1 MNIGTNRW
9 NIPRLMKEVEVY
21 QKHNCSNIL
30 RVSTTTRNLFGWNFS
45 GWCFTKHQYQH
56 GVLWMCR
63 QTATA
68 TKPTSDMPWN
78 TSWFTT
84 GSLFHGLLWTLY
96 KGVVLFHP
104 LYRANNQGLGRC
116 LGLRL
121 RHLTIAQD
129 CHTEESL
136 LMCQKHISQKHLKNT
151 SWDILRCIALYSN
164 IAVGSW
170 SILSIKSPDTSQLFF
185 LTKYLKPVWRLK
197 KWRYSS
203 WENMSTNQKVAV
215 AALTFIN
222 GRWIWWTGGEK
233 TTGCGRCK
241 VYKYPGWES
250 WFLYHYK
257 FYLSYLLLIS
267 HRWQWFSEPG
277 FKKSNR
283 SMRSKKTWL

>member
-151 SWDILRCIALYSN
+151 SAKWWLFPVPHKR
-164 IAVGSW
+164 
-170 SILSIKSPDTSQLFF
+170 SQ
-185 LTKYLKPVWRLK
+185 
-197 KWRYSS
+197 
-203 WENMSTNQKVAV
+203 STLNPTVV
-215 AALTFIN
+215 YTFIQ
-222 GRWIWWTGGEK
+222 T
-233 TTGCGRCK
+233 
-241 VYKYPGWES
+241 
-250 WFLYHYK
+250 
-257 FYLSYLLLIS
+257 S
-267 HRWQWFSEPG
+267 H
-277 FKKSNR
+277 
-283 SMRSKKTWL
+283 